1 MEDFNNHREMALGLV
16 KEEER
21 RGEGAGFRAVGK
33 KGFSVVPLLLAAA
46 EDAERIIKFVGA
58 GAAGTAA
65 PPTMASLSC
74 WEFLQQGGV
83 RVLD

>member
-1 MEDFNNHREMALGLV
+1 M
-16 KEEER
+16 
-21 RGEGAGFRAVGK
+21 
-33 KGFSVVPLLLAAA
+33 VPLLLAAA

-65 PPTMASLSC
+65 PPPTMASLSC